1 MYYNALL
8 IYRSGQFAD
17 ANVAFDKLGLQADQF
32 PRSYYY
38 KAEVALKLGNK
49 QSALESLDRFLKL
62 EPTDGD
68 GLRLVAQIDLD
79 EAQPDQAVTA
89 LRPATGPDS
98 HDAAAFDLLGR
109 AYFMLGRTP
118 DAISAYR
125 QATIIAP
132 ENKDYAAHLAAAQV
146 PFGAAPVPG
155 PDAKELPP

>member
-1 MYYNALL
+1 
-8 IYRSGQFAD
+8 
-17 ANVAFDKLGLQADQF
+17 
-32 PRSYYY
+32 
-38 KAEVALKLGNK
+38 
-49 QSALESLDRFLKL
+49 
-62 EPTDGD
+62 
-68 GLRLVAQIDLD
+68 LD